1 MAAMS
6 GVLDFLKPLVEGG
19 VNRALRTD
27 PDMAARLAQLAGRV
41 CRIELTDLGVT
52 FDVAPDATGLRLS
65 PAGSQPPDVTLRGS
79 LLAIARLA
87 TGNGRL
93 PASSRAEIA
102 GDAELANSF
111 ARALREFDPDWE
123 EELSR
128 YVGDVPAHLIG
139 KTFRAARAWAG
150 DARTR
155 LDADVAEYL
164 REEVRLLPDRAA
176 VAAFIAEVDRLRAD
190 ADRLAA
196 RVENLLRS
204 RRP

>member
-1 MAAMS
+1 MVISA
-6 GVLDFLKPLVEGG
+6 VLDFLKPLVEGG

-27 PDMAARLAQLAGRV
+27 PDMAARLAPLAGRV
-41 CRIELTDLGVT
+41 CRIELTDLGIT
-52 FDVAPDATGLRLS
+52 FDAAPDATGLRLG

-93 PASSRAEIA
+93 PASARVEIA
-102 GDAELANSF
+102 GDAELAHVFS
-111 ARALREFDPDWE
+111 RALREFDPDWE

-128 YVGDVPAHLIG
+128 YVGDVAAHLIG
-139 KTFRAARAWAG
+139 KTLRTARAWAD
-150 DARTR
+150 DAHTR
-155 LDADVAEYL
+155 VRADVSEYL
-164 REEVRLLPDRAA
+164 REEARLLPDRTA
-176 VAAFIAEVDRLRAD
+176 VTAFIAEVDRLRAD

-196 RVENLLRS
+196 RVDSLLRS

>member
-1 MAAMS
+1 MALSA
-6 GVLDFLKPLVEGG
+6 VLDFFRPLVEGG
-19 VNRALRTD
+19 VNRALGTD
-27 PDMAARLAQLAGRV
+27 PEMAARLAPLTGRV
-41 CRIELTDLGVT
+41 CRIELTDLGIT
-52 FDVAPDATGLRLS
+52 FDVAPDAKGLHLG

-87 TGNGRL
+87 TGNERL
-93 PASSRAEIA
+93 PASARAEIA
-102 GDAELANSF
+102 GDAELANAF
-111 ARALREFDPDWE
+111 ARALRDFDPDWE

-128 YVGDVPAHLIG
+128 YTGDVAAHLVG

-155 LDADVAEYL
+155 VGADVSEYL

-190 ADRLAA
+190 TDRLAA
-196 RVENLLRS
+196 RAENLLR
-204 RRP
+204 RQGQ